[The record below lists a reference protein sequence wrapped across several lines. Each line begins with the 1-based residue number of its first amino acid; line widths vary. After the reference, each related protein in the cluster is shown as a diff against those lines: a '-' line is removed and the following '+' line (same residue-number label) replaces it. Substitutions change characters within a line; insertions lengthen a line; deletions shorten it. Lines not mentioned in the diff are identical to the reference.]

1 MENFSVLVFPAYAG
15 MIPDKMK
22 TAYDGEWNGT
32 EICAANKDVGFI
44 VRKDGIEVP
53 TRSFKIHYSKIGTH
67 IAPFAKGG
75 NPWSGRS

>member
-1 MENFSVLVFPAYAG
+1 

-44 VRKDGIEVP
+44 VRKDGIEVRHA
-53 TRSFKIHYSKIGTH
+53 RSRFTT
-67 IAPFAKGG
+67 AK
-75 NPWSGRS
+75 